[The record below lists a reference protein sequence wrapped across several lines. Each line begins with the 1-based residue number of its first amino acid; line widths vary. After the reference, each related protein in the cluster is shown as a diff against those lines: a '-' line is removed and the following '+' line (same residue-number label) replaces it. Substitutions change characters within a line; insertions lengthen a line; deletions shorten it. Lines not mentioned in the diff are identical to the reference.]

1 MHFAPDTE
9 VLLVFNVALAN
20 TVATASRSGSDE
32 LATTDQLLALV
43 SEHGFTGRFDRDTGE
58 LAQVRAARSELR
70 RIWVLD
76 RDAMVG
82 EVNAL
87 LRDTRTLPQLARH
100 DGFDWHLH
108 ATGTD
113 APLADRILAEAAIA
127 LVDVIRSTATDRLRV
142 CEADDCEGLFT
153 DLSRNGSRRYC
164 SVRCGNRMNMI
175 AHRRRQGGES
185 D

>member
-9 VLLVFNVALAN
+9 VLLAFNVALAN
-20 TVATASRSGSDE
+20 TVASASRSGADE
-32 LATTDQLLALV
+32 LATTEQLFALV
-43 SEHGFTGRFDRDTGE
+43 GEHGFTGRFDRDAAE
-58 LAQVRAARSELR
+58 LAEVRAARAELR

-76 RDAMVG
+76 RDAMAG

-87 LRDTRTLPQLARH
+87 LRDTQTLPQLARH

-108 ATGTD
+108 ATGAD

-127 LVDVIRSTATDRLRV
+127 LVDVIRATATGRLRL
-142 CEADDCEGLFT
+142 CEADDCEGLFA

-164 SVRCGNRMNMI
+164 SVRCGNRMNMV
-175 AHRRRQGGES
+175 AHRRRQSGE
-185 D
+185 